1 MKDARDAQPLL
12 LARIDNASGD
22 PEVDETLLAD
32 LLASA
37 YAARR
42 RKPACLDL
50 VVMSDPAITKLNR
63 RHLGKDNPTDVLA
76 FVDGEDEDGRLRLGD
91 IAISAETARREA
103 AARGVQ
109 FNHEL
114 VFYGLHGLLH
124 LLGMEDDD
132 DDDRAAML
140 RAQAKAMRDFG
151 IDPGEGL
158 LKTTEETGE
167 S

>member
-1 MKDARDAQPLL
+1 MTDATPLL

-22 PEVDETLLAD
+22 AEVDKQLLAD

-37 YAARR
+37 YASRR

-50 VVMSDPAITKLNR
+50 VVMTDAEITKLNR
-63 RHLGKDNPTDVLA
+63 RHLAKDNPTDVLA

-91 IAISAETARREA
+91 IAISAETARRES
-103 AARGVQ
+103 AARGVR

-114 VFYGLHGLLH
+114 VFYALHGLLH
-124 LLGMEDDD
+124 LLGMDDD
-132 DDDRAAML
+132 DDGDRAAML
-140 RAQAKAMRDFG
+140 RAQAKAMKDFG
-151 IDPGEGL
+151 LDPGAGL
-158 LKTTEETGE
+158 LKTTEEIEE